1 MLRKPARRSKNT
13 MAFWKAFCLCNR
25 DAVLLDEL
33 VIVNPAGADE
43 KDRWKDVHAMQYTYR
58 ESN

>member
-1 MLRKPARRSKNT
+1 

-43 KDRWKDVHAMQYTYR
+43 KDCWKDVHAMQYTYR
-58 ESN
+58 EINQE